1 MKELV
6 RGIKINIIGNLFRFS
21 RTAFFIVAAVLYG
34 TELFGVY
41 TIAWASAE
49 LLNRYGMLGLEHGM
63 LFELAH
69 FQNTGETR
77 KLYQKIASS
86 LKACLFVSLLGA
98 LGLTVY
104 TYIYVD
110 TPLIRNSLF
119 MLIPIIPLY
128 NVGVLLIQATMGL
141 KEMKYHAIIRSGIEP
156 LAMLILLL
164 VFWKTPL
171 KPYGIILAQGLALIL
186 VVILSVI
193 VFRRFFSWREVFHT
207 WRRPGRYV
215 ALIKYSLPMYIIE
228 AVDTTLYRIDIF
240 LISAF
245 LGVGSPMQIKLL
257 GVYGFAKQIAR
268 VITQT
273 KNAFVP
279 IFVPVS
285 SESYLRNDTKELWD
299 QVRFAMEKLFL
310 LNIAFGLFLA
320 AFGKDILLIVGK
332 DASLL
337 SGGTFLC
344 LLGGQFVYSTFSV
357 IMFFLV
363 TTQHSRFFLIAE
375 LLILGIAALVGSFVV
390 QEYYAFGA
398 AATVSIGY
406 GLIMAI
412 AIVQTL
418 RFHSKDFMT
427 GHTVQIIIGGCLSAL
442 LIFFIKSVLPTH
454 LGPIAVMIGAGVPGL
469 IFYFLITTTL
479 SQWRNLI
486 KW

>member
-1 MKELV
+1 MQELV
-6 RGIKINIIGNLFRFS
+6 RGIKINIIGNIFRFS
-21 RTAFFIVAAVLYG
+21 RTGFFVVAAILYG

-41 TIAWASAE
+41 TVAWASAE

-69 FQNTGETR
+69 FQNTGEKR
-77 KLYQKIASS
+77 KLYQKITSS
-86 LKACLFVSLLGA
+86 LKACLLVSLLGA
-98 LGLTVY
+98 LGLGLY
-104 TYIYVD
+104 TYVYVD
-110 TPLIRNSLF
+110 TPIIRNSLF
-119 MLIPIIPLY
+119 ILTPIIPLY

-156 LAMLILLL
+156 LAMLLLL
-164 VFWKTPL
+164 FVFWKTPL
-171 KPYGIILAQGLALIL
+171 KPYGIILAQATALII
-186 VVILSVI
+186 VVILSII
-193 VFRRFFSWREVFHT
+193 VFRRFFSWREVFKT
-207 WRRPGRYV
+207 WIRPGRYRAV
-215 ALIKYSLPMYIIE
+215 IQYSLPMYIIE
-228 AVDTTLYRIDIF
+228 VVDTTLYRIDIF

-245 LGVGSPMQIKLL
+245 LGVGSPMQMKLL

-273 KNAFVP
+273 KNAFAP

-344 LLGGQFVYSTFSV
+344 LLGGQFAYSTFSV

-375 LLILGIAALVGSFVV
+375 LLILGAATLVGSFVV
-390 QEYYAFGA
+390 QDYYAFGA
-398 AATVSIGY
+398 AATISAGY
-406 GLIMAI
+406 ALIIII

-427 GHTVQIIIGGCLSAL
+427 PHMVQIIFAGAVSAL
-442 LIFFIKSVLPTH
+442 LLFFLKGLLPSH
-454 LGPIAVMIGAGVPGL
+454 LDPVAVMIAAGLPSIV
-469 IFYFLITTTL
+469 FYFLITTTRA
-479 SQWRNLI
+479 QWRNLMR
-486 KW
+486 W